1 MESKNF
7 DSIIFDLDGT
17 LWDASSTCTKAW
29 NASLKELNSEHVLEN
44 DFIRSV
50 SGLRL
55 EKIFEQHFHFIPQEQ
70 HTTLLNLYRKH
81 ERSYMKELGGNLFP
95 RTKEVLAE
103 LYNNYKLFIVSNC
116 TIGYIENF
124 LEFYGLQNLFANF
137 ECSGNTG
144 LPKAENIR
152 LIITRNKLESAVYI
166 GDTIWDYEAATTAN
180 IPFIHAAYGFGK
192 VDDAEWKIKE
202 IDELPKLLLS
212 LSSVS

>member
-1 MESKNF
+1 MNITKSI

-17 LWDASSTCTKAW
+17 LWDASSTCAKAW
-29 NASLKELNSEHVLEN
+29 NASLKELNSEHVLED

-55 EKIFEQHFHFIPQEQ
+55 EKIFEQHFHFIQKEQ
-70 HTTLLNLYRKH
+70 HTALLNLYRKH
-81 ERSYMKELGGNLFP
+81 ESSYMKELGGNLFLH
-95 RTKEVLAE
+95 TKEVLAE
-103 LYNNYKLFIVSNC
+103 LYKNYKLFIVSNC
-116 TIGYIENF
+116 TSGYIENF
-124 LEFYGLQNLFANF
+124 LEFHGLQNLFADF

-166 GDTIWDYEAATTAN
+166 GDTIWDYEAATEAN
-180 IPFIHAAYGFGK
+180 IPFIYATYGFGK
-192 VDDAEWKIKE
+192 VDDLEWKINK

-212 LSSVS
+212 LSHT